1 MKRIVLNLII
11 MVCFVIPMFSQ
22 IIADFKVND
31 MQGSSDQF
39 YPSISLDGKGNFVIA
54 WSDGRNEDRGI
65 FAQRFSSEGA
75 AIGPNFKVN
84 DGEVLGNW
92 GWPRIASDS
101 IGNFVI
107 TWGDERNFEGDVFAQ
122 RYSSEGLA
130 LGDNFRVN
138 DDNSDKRQYDPEIAT
153 DYNGNFVITW
163 YDTRNGGYDVYA
175 QRYLSNGTAL
185 GDNFKVN
192 DGDPRGFHD
201 GPSIST
207 DGTGNFVITWTESRK
222 YDFDIYA
229 QRYSS
234 DGAALSGNFKVNSLE
249 FGDQDNPSISSDSN
263 GNFIITWLTPAGA
276 NDGYDVYAQRY
287 LSDGT
292 ALGDNFKA
300 NDGDQGL
307 ELWGPSVST
316 DSNGNFMI
324 YWNDGL
330 FRDTSTIFAQ
340 RYSNNGSRIGNNF
353 RITTTG
359 TSIDAALWN
368 ERIYSTWNDFDRSND
383 IPGFDDITSYDIW
396 ANVLSWDN
404 PYGISEMQIL
414 AAYPIIRI
422 FPNPTYNLLTIET
435 ENPNLCS
442 IEITSLNGRLLL
454 SDDVVGPIHQLDLSS
469 FQKGVYFIT
478 IRSKDF
484 VTTEKIIKL

>member
-1 MKRIVLNLII
+1 MKRIILNLII

-31 MQGSSDQF
+31 DQGSSDQF
-39 YPSISLDGKGNFVIA
+39 YPSISLDGKGNFVIG

-107 TWGDERNFEGDVFAQ
+107 TWGDERNGDGDVFAQ
-122 RYSSEGLA
+122 RYSSDGLA
-130 LGDNFRVN
+130 LGDNFRAN
-138 DDNSDKRQYDPEIAT
+138 DDSGDNRQYDPEIAS

-175 QRYLSNGTAL
+175 QRYLSDGTAL

-192 DGDPRGFHD
+192 DGAPSAYHD

-207 DGTGNFVITWTESRK
+207 DGTGNFVITWTDSRK
-222 YDFDIYA
+222 YDLDIYA

-234 DGAALSGNFKVNSLE
+234 DGAALSGNFKVNNHD
-249 FGDQDNPSISSDSN
+249 FGDQDYPSISSDSN
-263 GNFIITWLTPAGA
+263 GNFIITWSTPV
-276 NDGYDVYAQRY
+276 DVNGDIYAQRY
-287 LSDGT
+287 SSDGT
-292 ALGDNFKA
+292 ALGDNFKV
-300 NDGDQGL
+300 NDGDPSSELL
-307 ELWGPSVST
+307 EPSVST
-316 DSNGNFMI
+316 DVNGNVMI
-324 YWNDGL
+324 CWNDGL
-330 FRDTSTIFAQ
+330 FSDTSNIFAQ
-340 RYSNNGSRIGNNF
+340 RYSNNGSRIGTNF

-368 ERIYSTWNDFDRSND
+368 ERIYSTWIDFDRSND
-383 IPGFDDITSYDIW
+383 IIGFDDITGYDIW

-404 PYGISEMQIL
+404 LLGISEMQIL
-414 AAYPIIRI
+414 AAYPISRI

-435 ENPNLCS
+435 ENPKLCS

-454 SDDVVGPIHQLDLSS
+454 NDDVVGPIHQLDLSS

-484 VTTEKIIKL
+484 VSTKKIIKL